1 MAELDAKDP
10 ITEYELD
17 EWSGSDRT
25 ELTEALTEAGIAH
38 RWELTVLL
46 VASAM
51 ENEVDE
57 LLDDF
62 ENDGID
68 SAGIDSY
75 GIENGESEG
84 TENGDGKNSARGE
97 VLSQLFLSA
106 QRITRDPLDAIG
118 LSMLVRVL
126 EEVEGASAPYGISD
140 SVWRQIVDLSS
151 QIEDALSG
159 GEQPDEVM
167 AMDLAGRLFAIL
179 RSHV

>member
-1 MAELDAKDP
+1 MTELNAKDP

-17 EWSGSDRT
+17 EWSDSDRT
-25 ELTEALTEAGIAH
+25 ELTEALAEAGIAH
-38 RWELTVLL
+38 RWESTVLL

-68 SAGIDSY
+68 SD
-75 GIENGESEG
+75 GIENGEGEV

-106 QRITRDPLDAIG
+106 QRITRDPLDSIG

-140 SVWRQIVDLSS
+140 SVWRQIVDLAG

-159 GEQPDEVM
+159 GEQPDEVT

>member
-1 MAELDAKDP
+1 MTELDAKEP

-17 EWSGSDRT
+17 EWSDSDRT

-38 RWELTVLL
+38 RWESTVLL
-46 VASAM
+46 VASAT
-51 ENEVDE
+51 ESDVDE

-62 ENDGID
+62 ESD
-68 SAGIDSY
+68 
-75 GIENGESEG
+75 GIENGESEV

-106 QRITRDPLDAIG
+106 QRIARDPLDSNG
-118 LSMLVRVL
+118 LSMLVSVL
-126 EEVEGASAPYGISD
+126 EEVEGASAPYGIGD
-140 SVWRQIVDLSS
+140 SVWRQIVDLAS
-151 QIEDALSG
+151 QIEDALTG
-159 GEQPDEVM
+159 GEQPDEVT

>member
-17 EWSGSDRT
+17 EWSDSDRT

-38 RWELTVLL
+38 RWESTVLL

-68 SAGIDSY
+68 SD

-118 LSMLVRVL
+118 LNMLVRVL

-140 SVWRQIVDLSS
+140 SVWRQIVDLTS

-159 GEQPDEVM
+159 GEHPDEVT

-179 RSHV
+179 RAHV

>member
-17 EWSGSDRT
+17 EWSDSDRT

-38 RWELTVLL
+38 RWESTLLL

-68 SAGIDSY
+68 SY

-84 TENGDGKNSARGE
+84 TENGDGKTSARGE

-159 GEQPDEVM
+159 GEQPDEVT
-167 AMDLAGRLFAIL
+167 AMDIAGRLFAIL

>member
-1 MAELDAKDP
+1 MAELNAKDP

-17 EWSGSDRT
+17 EWSDSDRT
-25 ELTEALTEAGIAH
+25 ELTEALAEAGIAH
-38 RWELTVLL
+38 RWESTVLL

-68 SAGIDSY
+68 SD
-75 GIENGESEG
+75 GIENGESEV
-84 TENGDGKNSARGE
+84 TENGGGKNSARGE

-106 QRITRDPLDAIG
+106 QRITRDPLDSIG

-140 SVWRQIVDLSS
+140 SVWRQIVDLAS

>member
-1 MAELDAKDP
+1 MTELNANEP

-17 EWSGSDRT
+17 EWSDSDRT
-25 ELTEALTEAGIAH
+25 ELTEALAEAGIAH
-38 RWELTVLL
+38 RWESTVLL

-51 ENEVDE
+51 ESDVDE

-68 SAGIDSY
+68 SD

-106 QRITRDPLDAIG
+106 QRIARDPLDSNG
-118 LSMLVRVL
+118 LSMLVSVL
-126 EEVEGASAPYGISD
+126 EEVEGASAPYGIGD
-140 SVWRQIVDLSS
+140 SVWRQIVDLAS
-151 QIEDALSG
+151 QIEDALTG
-159 GEQPDEVM
+159 GEQPDEVT

>member
-17 EWSGSDRT
+17 EWTDSDRT

-38 RWELTVLL
+38 RWESTVLL

-68 SAGIDSY
+68 SD

-84 TENGDGKNSARGE
+84 TENGDGKISARGE

-106 QRITRDPLDAIG
+106 QRITRDPLDSNG

-140 SVWRQIVDLSS
+140 SVWRQIVDLAS

-159 GEQPDEVM
+159 GEQPDEVT